1 MRVYL
6 LQLQLNIVNLNKN
19 FERQFN
25 DILAEQ
31 AEQHLV

>member
-19 FERQFN
+19 FERQLN